1 MEPPRLLGCR
11 DGVRLED
18 ADWLALEEAYP
29 RVYRALLASG
39 ATPDAAADAVQDAFE
54 QALRRD
60 HHVDRPEGWLFIV
73 AIRRWRR
80 SMFRAR
86 LFRPLSAV
94 RPAYA
99 GPDPLGVVLA
109 EELARLT
116 RREREIIVAR
126 YVLGLSQSETAKA
139 FGITAGTVGTT
150 TFRASRK
157 LRERLA
163 DK

>member
-1 MEPPRLLGCR
+1 
-11 DGVRLED
+11 VSLED

-39 ATPDAAADAVQDAFE
+39 ATADAAADAVQDAFE
-54 QALRRD
+54 QALRRNQR
-60 HHVDRPEGWLFIV
+60 VDRPEAWLFVV

-80 SMFRAR
+80 SMLRSR
-86 LFRPLSAV
+86 LFRPLSALQ
-94 RPAYA
+94 PISSP
-99 GPDPLGVVLA
+99 GPDPIGVVLA
-109 EELARLT
+109 QELARLT

-139 FGITAGTVGTT
+139 FGISAGTVGTT
-150 TFRASRK
+150 THRASRK

-163 DK
+163 DER